1 MAYRKGYGYL
11 TPDILLPWPRTRRS
25 TGSRRGIRTDGYITG
40 AFSHLS
46 DKTGH
51 SQVVRAAVGQ

>member
-1 MAYRKGYGYL
+1 MAYREGYGYL
-11 TPDILLPWPRTRRS
+11 TPDILWPWPRTS

-51 SQVVRAAVGQ
+51 SQVLRAAVGQ